1 MHEAPHDSQPPPAS
15 VASTSA
21 RSAAEGRI
29 VKNASIL
36 VVLTMVSRV
45 AGLVRD
51 FMITHVFG
59 ASGATD
65 VFYMAF
71 TIPNVLRRLV
81 AEGTVTTVV
90 QPAYQRVRATQ
101 GDEAA
106 LRLYQ
111 NVGGFVV
118 VVVVA
123 LAAIGAVFAEP
134 IVLAFASGFG
144 PAKLAL
150 TAELTRLLFPVV
162 VTMGLVG
169 LTMAVLNAH
178 DEYASPALSPII
190 LNVAMIVGTVVGA
203 RVFDPPILG
212 VVVGVLVG
220 GALQVLA
227 QIPALRRHRLL
238 VRPRMQW
245 TSPEVQHVLR
255 QFIPGL
261 FSLAV
266 YQINIIVLR
275 QLASYMPE
283 GSVSWYYTADRLM
296 ELTNG
301 VFAIAIAQGAFSAM
315 NERAAHKDLD
325 GLKRIWRSTFDL
337 TNLIAIP
344 AALGLAVLAEPI
356 VAVLFLHGKFTWHDV
371 QQTALTVTTASFGL
385 VFGTSVRGTLQV
397 FYALE
402 DRKTPVWISIVVVVV
417 NFALGTTLMR
427 LGFGVAGLSFT
438 LSISTAVQAIVLMVF
453 VRKKI
458 GALGVVGVVK
468 AGVAKLGIAL
478 VAVGAAAVVARM
490 GDWSMGT
497 TLHNVVVVAAA
508 IGVAVVLYGI
518 GAVLLRVRGA
528 DVIADKVA
536 RRLRRRR

>member
-1 MHEAPHDSQPPPAS
+1 MHEAPHDSQPPPTS

-118 VVVVA
+118 VVVV

-220 GALQVLA
+220 GAFQVLA

-245 TSPEVQHVLR
+245 TSPDVQHVLR

-315 NERAAHKDLD
+315 NERAAQKDLD

-417 NFALGTTLMR
+417 NF
-427 LGFGVAGLSFT
+427 GL
-438 LSISTAVQAIVLMVF
+438 
-453 VRKKI
+453 
-458 GALGVVGVVK
+458 
-468 AGVAKLGIAL
+468 
-478 VAVGAAAVVARM
+478 
-490 GDWSMGT
+490 
-497 TLHNVVVVAAA
+497 
-508 IGVAVVLYGI
+508 
-518 GAVLLRVRGA
+518 
-528 DVIADKVA
+528 
-536 RRLRRRR
+536 